1 MIFVVRYPW
10 SDLLMLII
18 LVEEVHPYSEYF
30 QSKVEQVSQGVV
42 VMVILKDHGG
52 GSSFHSS

>member
-18 LVEEVHPYSEYF
+18 LVEEVHPHSEYF
-30 QSKVEQVSQGVV
+30 QSKVEQVNQGVV
-42 VMVILKDHGG
+42 VMAILKDGG
-52 GSSFHSS
+52 G